1 MKLSNIFSKNKNIKS
16 IISSGMT
23 KKIVPFGILIVV
35 LSIVFVP
42 THAAHAYLFESF
54 VNGALKA
61 IAIILIEISAF
72 VLTLSGWI
80 FDKVVDFTIVKM
92 AANLGGQGIGD
103 ALTTAWATLRDI
115 ANMCFIFVLLYA
127 AFKTMFDA
135 NFSNFGKTVKDI
147 IIVAL
152 LINFSLFFSKVVIDS
167 SNIVAVGFYNSI
179 ANQTPSTLPNQSTGI
194 SAGYANMLGLQTF
207 GDPKILN
214 GLGSGAEETA
224 NIMIVGIMSSV
235 FMLITA
241 VILLM
246 AGVMFAARFIILV
259 FLMILSPLA
268 LIAYVIPGQKGK
280 FEEWKS
286 ALIAQSFFAPVYFAL
301 TWVVFKLGNSL
312 ITVMK
317 NDPTNATSGGW
328 SNLVA
333 EPKSIMGLILNY
345 VLIIGFSIAALVISK
360 SMASKTAVFKAISGG
375 IGTVA
380 IGGAALA
387 GRNTLGRASGL
398 ISESQR
404 EKWSKSN
411 LGRAG
416 LWMADKGK
424 KGSFD
429 VRGIDTLKKVPGL
442 GGELGIMGK
451 AGGKGGFA
459 AVVDTKAKAKATYAK
474 DVYGQTGKEKEDLEK
489 SKNDEEKSIKEKR
502 SDKAVKTLA
511 EAEVAEKKRKDYLD
525 DKLKP
530 NTENYEKIKKEKQD
544 RERELGEAKKSGD
557 TSKIDTAKKDV
568 DSVTA
573 RMENERKLREEAR
586 KEIEEKD
593 LGYKELK
600 KVADETEK
608 ARKEAERINN
618 KKEIGDEE
626 YSKNVQTLKN
636 AATERQKAYAGRLDE
651 GLPGTRWFGRLQ
663 PNQGYKEAA
672 RKVREQAKGKSKEK
686 KLFDDMKE
694 AIKKDEE
701 ASGTSSPSTQPSQ
714 DKPSAEEAPAQQ
726 TPSSG
731 GETTPNA

>member
-1 MKLSNIFSKNKNIKS
+1 
-16 IISSGMT
+16 MT
-23 KKIVPFGILIVV
+23 KKFLTFGILIVV
-35 LSIVFVP
+35 LAVIFIP
-42 THAAHAYLFESF
+42 THAAHAASF
-54 VNGALKA
+54 FGLVPDLKDIVIVAIKA
-61 IAIILIEISAF
+61 IAYILMTISALI
-72 VLTLSGWI
+72 LTLSGLI
-80 FDKVVDFTIVKM
+80 FDKVIDFTIVKM
-92 AANLGGQGIGD
+92 AANLGGQGMGD
-103 ALTTAWATLRDI
+103 AITVAWATLLDI

-135 NFSNFGKTVKDI
+135 SFSNFQTTVKNI

-152 LINFSLFFSKVVIDS
+152 LINFSLFFSKVVIDA

-179 ANQTPSTLPNQSTGI
+179 ANQTTLDLTTGTTVTTQRGI
-194 SAGYANMLGLQTF
+194 SAGYMNMLGLQTF
-207 GDPKILN
+207 YNADILDSE
-214 GLGSGAEETA
+214 GLEPTQLMTIG
-224 NIMIVGIMSSV
+224 VMSSV

-241 VILLM
+241 IILLM

-360 SMASKTAVFKAISGG
+360 SMASKTAGFKAISGG

-424 KGSFD
+424 
-429 VRGIDTLKKVPGL
+429 
-442 GGELGIMGK
+442 
-451 AGGKGGFA
+451 KGGFA

-593 LGYKELK
+593 LGDK
-600 KVADETEK
+600 
-608 ARKEAERINN
+608 
-618 KKEIGDEE
+618 E

>member
-1 MKLSNIFSKNKNIKS
+1 
-16 IISSGMT
+16 MT
-23 KKIVPFGILIVV
+23 KKFLTFGILIVV
-35 LSIVFVP
+35 LAVIFIP
-42 THAAHAYLFESF
+42 THAAHAASF
-54 VNGALKA
+54 FGLVPDLKDIVIVAIKA
-61 IAIILIEISAF
+61 IAYILMTISALI
-72 VLTLSGWI
+72 LTLSGLI
-80 FDKVVDFTIVKM
+80 FDKVIDFTIVKM
-92 AANLGGQGIGD
+92 AANLGGQGMGD
-103 ALTTAWATLRDI
+103 AITVAWATLRDI

-135 NFSNFGKTVKDI
+135 SFSNFQTTVKNI

-152 LINFSLFFSKVVIDS
+152 LINFSLFFSKVVIDA

-179 ANQTPSTLPNQSTGI
+179 ANQTTLDLTTGTTVTTQRGI
-194 SAGYANMLGLQTF
+194 SAGYMNMLGLQTF
-207 GDPKILN
+207 YNADILDSE
-214 GLGSGAEETA
+214 GLEPTQLMTIG
-224 NIMIVGIMSSV
+224 VMSSV

-241 VILLM
+241 IILLM

-360 SMASKTAVFKAISGG
+360 SMASKTAGFKAISGG

-474 DVYGQTGKEKEDLEK
+474 DVYGQTGKEKEVAAEQKSEATKAEEKANEAKNKEDRHLQTEANKRGQEKKDLE
-489 SKNDEEKSIKEKR
+489 NQLKEK
-502 SDKAVKTLA
+502 
-511 EAEVAEKKRKDYLD
+511 KKK
-525 DKLKP
+525 
-530 NTENYEKIKKEKQD
+530 
-544 RERELGEAKKSGD
+544 
-557 TSKIDTAKKDV
+557 
-568 DSVTA
+568 
-573 RMENERKLREEAR
+573 MEEAILPET
-586 KEIEEKD
+586 KQSLNEEVVKMEEQ
-593 LGYKELK
+593 L
-600 KVADETEK
+600 
-608 ARKEAERINN
+608 KEAEIAHKSATER
-618 KKEIGDEE
+618 KDKMLKGEHE
-626 YSKNVQTLKN
+626 YSEETKNLEKEAKLAKEQSYKTGN
-636 AATERQKAYAGRLDE
+636 AAAERQKAYAERLDK

-672 RKVREQAKGKSKEK
+672 RKVREQAKGKSNKDK
-686 KLFDDMKE
+686 AADLLKAMKE
-694 AIKKDEE
+694 EE
-701 ASGTSSPSTQPSQ
+701 DRTKGESGETTTPTSAPPEPSTQPPAPTP
-714 DKPSAEEAPAQQ
+714 PSP
-726 TPSSG
+726 
-731 GETTPNA
+731 

>member
-16 IISSGMT
+16 IISSGMA

-167 SNIVAVGFYNSI
+167 SNIVDVGFYNSI

-268 LIAYVIPGQKGK
+268 LIAYVIPGQRGK

-301 TWVVFKLGNSL
+301 TWVVFKLGKAL
-312 ITVMK
+312 ITTVQ
-317 NDPTNATSGGW
+317 NPAGGW
-328 SNLVA
+328 AKLTTDPQGVL
-333 EPKSIMGLILNY
+333 PLIFNY

-360 SMASKTAVFKAISGG
+360 SMASKTKGFGAISGG

-380 IGGAALA
+380 IGGAAWA
-387 GRNTLGRASGL
+387 GRNTAGRASGL
-398 ISESQR
+398 ISETQR
-404 EKWSKSN
+404 EKWS
-411 LGRAG
+411 
-416 LWMADKGK
+416 
-424 KGSFD
+424 
-429 VRGIDTLKKVPGL
+429 
-442 GGELGIMGK
+442 
-451 AGGKGGFA
+451 
-459 AVVDTKAKAKATYAK
+459 
-474 DVYGQTGKEKEDLEK
+474 
-489 SKNDEEKSIKEKR
+489 
-502 SDKAVKTLA
+502 
-511 EAEVAEKKRKDYLD
+511 
-525 DKLKP
+525 
-530 NTENYEKIKKEKQD
+530 
-544 RERELGEAKKSGD
+544 
-557 TSKIDTAKKDV
+557 
-568 DSVTA
+568 
-573 RMENERKLREEAR
+573 
-586 KEIEEKD
+586 
-593 LGYKELK
+593 
-600 KVADETEK
+600 
-608 ARKEAERINN
+608 
-618 KKEIGDEE
+618 
-626 YSKNVQTLKN
+626 
-636 AATERQKAYAGRLDE
+636 
-651 GLPGTRWFGRLQ
+651 
-663 PNQGYKEAA
+663 
-672 RKVREQAKGKSKEK
+672 
-686 KLFDDMKE
+686 
-694 AIKKDEE
+694 
-701 ASGTSSPSTQPSQ
+701 
-714 DKPSAEEAPAQQ
+714 
-726 TPSSG
+726 
-731 GETTPNA
+731 

>member
-1 MKLSNIFSKNKNIKS
+1 
-16 IISSGMT
+16 MT
-23 KKIVPFGILIVV
+23 KKFLTFGILIVV
-35 LSIVFVP
+35 LAVIFIP
-42 THAAHAYLFESF
+42 THAAHAASF
-54 VNGALKA
+54 FGLVPDLKDIVIVAIKA
-61 IAIILIEISAF
+61 IAYILMTISALI
-72 VLTLSGWI
+72 LTLSGLI
-80 FDKVVDFTIVKM
+80 FDKVIDFTIVKM
-92 AANLGGQGIGD
+92 AANLGGQGMGD
-103 ALTTAWATLRDI
+103 AITVAWATLRDI

-135 NFSNFGKTVKDI
+135 SFSNFQTTVKNI

-152 LINFSLFFSKVVIDS
+152 LINFSLFFSKVVIDA

-179 ANQTPSTLPNQSTGI
+179 ANQTTLDLTTGTTVTTQRGI
-194 SAGYANMLGLQTF
+194 SAGYMNMLGLQTF
-207 GDPKILN
+207 YNADILDSE
-214 GLGSGAEETA
+214 GLEPTQLMTIG
-224 NIMIVGIMSSV
+224 VMSSV

-241 VILLM
+241 IILLM

-360 SMASKTAVFKAISGG
+360 SMASKTAGFKAISGG

-474 DVYGQTGKEKEDLEK
+474 DVYGQTGKEKEVAAEQKSEATKAEEKANEAKNKEDRHLQTEANKRGQEKKDLE
-489 SKNDEEKSIKEKR
+489 NQLKEK
-502 SDKAVKTLA
+502 
-511 EAEVAEKKRKDYLD
+511 KKK
-525 DKLKP
+525 
-530 NTENYEKIKKEKQD
+530 
-544 RERELGEAKKSGD
+544 
-557 TSKIDTAKKDV
+557 
-568 DSVTA
+568 
-573 RMENERKLREEAR
+573 MEEAILPET
-586 KEIEEKD
+586 KQSLNEEVVKMEEQ
-593 LGYKELK
+593 L
-600 KVADETEK
+600 
-608 ARKEAERINN
+608 KEAEIAHKSATER
-618 KKEIGDEE
+618 KDKMLKGEHE
-626 YSKNVQTLKN
+626 YSEETKNLEKEAKLAKEQSYKTGN
-636 AATERQKAYAGRLDE
+636 AAAERQKAYAERLDK

-672 RKVREQAKGKSKEK
+672 RKVREQAKGKSNKDK
-686 KLFDDMKE
+686 AADLLKAMKE
-694 AIKKDEE
+694 EE
-701 ASGTSSPSTQPSQ
+701 DKTKGESGETTTPTSAPTEPSTQPPAPTP
-714 DKPSAEEAPAQQ
+714 PSP
-726 TPSSG
+726 
-731 GETTPNA
+731 

>member
-16 IISSGMT
+16 IISSGMA

-360 SMASKTAVFKAISGG
+360 SMASKTAGFKAISGG

-474 DVYGQTGKEKEDLEK
+474 DVYGQTGKEKEVAAEQKSEATKAEEKANEAKNKEDRHLQTEANKRGQEKKDLE
-489 SKNDEEKSIKEKR
+489 NQLKEK
-502 SDKAVKTLA
+502 
-511 EAEVAEKKRKDYLD
+511 KKK
-525 DKLKP
+525 
-530 NTENYEKIKKEKQD
+530 
-544 RERELGEAKKSGD
+544 
-557 TSKIDTAKKDV
+557 
-568 DSVTA
+568 
-573 RMENERKLREEAR
+573 MEEAILPET
-586 KEIEEKD
+586 KQSLNEEVVKMEEQ
-593 LGYKELK
+593 L
-600 KVADETEK
+600 
-608 ARKEAERINN
+608 KEAEIAHKSATER
-618 KKEIGDEE
+618 KDKMLKGEHE
-626 YSKNVQTLKN
+626 YSEETKNLEKEAKLAKEQSYKTGN
-636 AATERQKAYAGRLDE
+636 AAAERQKAYAERLDK

-672 RKVREQAKGKSKEK
+672 RKVREQAKGKSNKDK
-686 KLFDDMKE
+686 AADLLKAMKE
-694 AIKKDEE
+694 EE
-701 ASGTSSPSTQPSQ
+701 DKTKGESGETTTPPSAPTEPSTQPPAPTP
-714 DKPSAEEAPAQQ
+714 PSP
-726 TPSSG
+726 
-731 GETTPNA
+731 